1 MPLTVGIRRRSGP
14 PRPSGNWLNCL
25 STSGNLIAV
34 RQPTRAADTQ
44 NSPKEA
50 PKKAEI
56 AFQFRAKASANRIVG
71 WPWNRAKS
79 RGRKNGGDSRA
90 KANSLPWPRT
100 LRSRN
105 GMPNNMLTF
114 AAYQTIQACEYERQA
129 NGPKI
134 SRMNG
139 DATNG

>member
-1 MPLTVGIRRRSGP
+1 MVTSARMHPARHT
-14 PRPSGNWLNCL
+14 RPCTISAN
-25 STSGNLIAV
+25 IH
-34 RQPTRAADTQ
+34 
-44 NSPKEA
+44 
-50 PKKAEI
+50 
-56 AFQFRAKASANRIVG
+56 AKRNANRIVG